1 MPLLN
6 WRKSSGIDDDGDD
19 AREWEQTGNRG
30 SVGESMRA
38 RALRAQWKT
47 LVGGK
52 ANLSSMFHPWTEVAG

>member
-38 RALRAQWKT
+38 RRRVLTGRRGSAARP
-47 LVGGK
+47 
-52 ANLSSMFHPWTEVAG
+52 SSPPMFHPWTEVAG